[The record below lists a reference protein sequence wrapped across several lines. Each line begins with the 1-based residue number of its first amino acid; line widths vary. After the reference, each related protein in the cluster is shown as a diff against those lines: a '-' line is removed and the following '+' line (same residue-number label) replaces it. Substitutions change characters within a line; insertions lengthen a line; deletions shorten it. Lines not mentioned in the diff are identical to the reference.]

1 MQTPTVIAEDGRR
14 YEVFPRRPLWGHF
27 EALSDNAA
35 REGFTFELVGVHL
48 KSQMQIRGYKGRG
61 GTRQRN
67 EAAKRLVEWL
77 ESPSEHYDEDVLI
90 IGDWNARPDEDEWK
104 PFDALEKQ
112 KQIDFKSINPS
123 DELTHVARLN
133 KSGPAGTRL
142 DLHLITRTADV
153 KKVTKEQAIVIRWDF
168 FDHLSELSGV
178 DRDQLF
184 KAMKMNFSDHLPV
197 ASRFYF
203 TTGRR

>member
-1 MQTPTVIAEDGRR
+1 
-14 YEVFPRRPLWGHF
+14 
-27 EALSDNAA
+27 
-35 REGFTFELVGVHL
+35 
-48 KSQMQIRGYKGRG
+48 MQIRGYKGRG

-153 KKVTKEQAIVIRWDF
+153 KKVQGAGHRHPLGFLRPLERAERCG
-168 FDHLSELSGV
+168 S
-178 DRDQLF
+178 
-184 KAMKMNFSDHLPV
+184 
-197 ASRFYF
+197 
-203 TTGRR
+203 